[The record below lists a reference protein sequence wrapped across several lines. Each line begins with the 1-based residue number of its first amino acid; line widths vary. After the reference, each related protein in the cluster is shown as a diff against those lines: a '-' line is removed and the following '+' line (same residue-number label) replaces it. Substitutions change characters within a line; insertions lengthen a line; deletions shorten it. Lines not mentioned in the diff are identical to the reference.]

1 MCTGS
6 IMVQV
11 NDSSSSVFD
20 MRIRSLRAS
29 LPFLPAV
36 LALIL
41 AGCGLPEESL
51 PDDDRPFPGGEIV
64 DLTHAYN
71 DSTVYWP
78 TAAGFEL
85 TTDSEGMTEGGY
97 YYSAYSFSTAEH
109 GGTHLDAPVHFAEGR
124 HAADEVELE
133 RLIAPAV
140 LVDVS
145 DRALDDADYLISV
158 EDVMAWEADHGA
170 LPDGGILLFRTGFG
184 RYWPDR
190 EAYMGTAERGAE
202 AVANLHFP
210 GMDPALAE
218 WLVENRDVGAV
229 GIDTPSID
237 YGQSSLF
244 ESHRHLFEANI
255 PAFENVANMDR
266 LPATGF
272 SVIALPMK
280 IEGGS
285 GGPLRIVAVL

>member
-1 MCTGS
+1 M
-6 IMVQV
+6 IMQFR
-11 NDSSSSVFD
+11 SVRSRS
-20 MRIRSLRAS
+20 RI
-29 LPFLPAV
+29 LPAV
-36 LALIL
+36 ALLLASGLV
-41 AGCGLPEESL
+41 AGCGTPDSPES
-51 PDDDRPFPGGEIV
+51 PAAAPFPGGEVI

-71 DSTVYWP
+71 ESTVYWP

-85 TTDSEGMTEGGY
+85 STDAEGMTEGGY

-109 GGTHLDAPVHFAEGR
+109 GGTHLDAPIHFAEGR
-124 HAADEVELE
+124 HTADQIDLE

-145 DRALDDADYLISV
+145 DRALEDPDYLISV
-158 EDVMAWEADHGA
+158 DDVAAWEKTHGA
-170 LPDGGILLFRTGFG
+170 LPDGSIVLFRTGFG

-190 EAYMGTAERGAE
+190 EAYMGTAERGPE
-202 AVANLHFP
+202 AVAKLHFP
-210 GMDPALAE
+210 GLDPGLAE
-218 WLVENRDVGAV
+218 WLVANRNVGAV

-237 YGQSSLF
+237 YGQSTLF
-244 ESHRHLFEANI
+244 EAHRHLFEANI
-255 PAFENVANMDR
+255 PAFENVANLDH

-272 SVIALPMK
+272 AVIALPMK

>member
-1 MCTGS
+1 MMDVCRPIRPYTVMKIRTLRSTLQILPGAAL
-6 IMVQV
+6 MFLLGCETPA
-11 NDSSSSVFD
+11 DSPST
-20 MRIRSLRAS
+20 
-29 LPFLPAV
+29 
-36 LALIL
+36 
-41 AGCGLPEESL
+41 
-51 PDDDRPFPGGEIV
+51 PFPGGEIV

-78 TAAGFEL
+78 TAAGFSL
-85 TTDSEGMTEGGY
+85 TTDAEGMTEGGY

-124 HAADEVELE
+124 HAVDEVELE

-145 DRALDDADYLISV
+145 DRSLENADYLISV
-158 EDVMAWEADHGA
+158 EDVTAWEETHGA
-170 LPDGGILLFRTGFG
+170 LPDGGIVLFRTGFG
-184 RYWPDR
+184 RYWPNR
-190 EAYMGTAERGAE
+190 EAYMGTSERGAD
-202 AVANLHFP
+202 AVAKLHFP
-210 GMDPALAE
+210 GMDPALAD
-218 WLVENRDVGAV
+218 WLVANRNVGAV

-237 YGQSSLF
+237 YGQSTLF
-244 ESHRHLFEANI
+244 EAHRYLFEANI

-266 LPATGF
+266 LPAAGF